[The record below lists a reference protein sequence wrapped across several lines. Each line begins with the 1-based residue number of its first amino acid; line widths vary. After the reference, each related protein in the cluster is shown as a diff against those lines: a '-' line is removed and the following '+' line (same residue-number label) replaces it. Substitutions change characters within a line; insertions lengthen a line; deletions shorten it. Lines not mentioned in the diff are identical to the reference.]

1 MSKYSFLLQGEEPE
15 YFELLPTLRLRKH
28 GGWLV
33 AEAIEQEEASRA
45 QSQATLRAVQLAKR
59 IALAK
64 DIPLDEAFEMLQGGA
79 NISEMELLGDFTDE
93 TLGMLNSVGSVET
106 SNARI
111 VTTFMRCRGEA
122 LIGDEWRRVED
133 WTIEDTKVM
142 GRKLIAKL
150 MEFIADEQRSELED
164 NETAKKLKKTK
175 AAATPSA

>member
-175 AAATPSA
+175 AAVTPSA